1 MHMLGLLL
9 KWLRK
14 PETPYE
20 RKKRKKREDQ
30 EFARKEALSVRV
42 RLWRMWQD
50 EFEKRRRKAKKE
62 KEKEEQKRFE
72 EYLALIKKVREAF
85 FAIALNLLNK
95 LYNSKR
101 DEKWIS
107 KKLQPK
113 KSKSG
118 IKPKSKSKANK
129 NSVEVGCE
137 TPELVKKRLRLG
149 LLEIPIVDVNSTE
162 YKKEK
167 AELEKLKKI
176 ARFAAESDL
185 SPIEANPAL
194 GRNLAKI
201 LGRCVCLQKPCV
213 CGGEGE
219 DDGTSNNKN
228 ELNPKKLKRKNK
240 DNDNDLEPF

>member
-1 MHMLGLLL
+1 MNMLGLLL

-30 EFARKEALSVRV
+30 KFARKEVLFVRV
-42 RLWRMWQD
+42 RLWRMWQAI
-50 EFEKRRRKAKKE
+50 FEKMRRRAKKE
-62 KEKEEQKRFE
+62 KEEEKQKRLE
-72 EYLALIKKVREAF
+72 VYLVLMKKVREAF
-85 FAIALNLLNK
+85 FAIALDLLDK

-107 KKLQPK
+107 EKLQPK
-113 KSKSG
+113 KSKSR
-118 IKPKSKSKANK
+118 IKPKSKSQAKNK
-129 NSVEVGCE
+129 SVEVDCE
-137 TPELVKKRLRLG
+137 TPELVKKRPRLW
-149 LLEIPIVDVNSTE
+149 LLDIPIIDVNSEE

-185 SPIEANPAL
+185 SPIEANPDL
-194 GRNLAKI
+194 GLNLAKI

-240 DNDNDLEPF
+240 DNDDDLKPF